1 MVFSVKFLRAVV
13 FVETSLLWEIY
24 SPTCFSFYNC
34 FIFKNKRKKK
44 EKNHR
49 AFEVSRSCPWNTS
62 VTSKFFQIF
71 KNSANLTKSNK
82 YQKEGGSK
90 GLYKNNPI

>member
-34 FIFKNKRKKK
+34 FIFKYINILKQKEKERKKSQS
-44 EKNHR
+44 
-49 AFEVSRSCPWNTS
+49 FWS
-62 VTSKFFQIF
+62 VTK
-71 KNSANLTKSNK
+71 LPM
-82 YQKEGGSK
+82 EH
-90 GLYKNNPI
+90 